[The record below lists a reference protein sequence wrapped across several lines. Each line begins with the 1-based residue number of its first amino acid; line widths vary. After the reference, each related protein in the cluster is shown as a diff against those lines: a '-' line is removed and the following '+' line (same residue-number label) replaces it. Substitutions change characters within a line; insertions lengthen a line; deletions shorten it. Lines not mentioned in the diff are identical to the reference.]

1 MLHVGRKPA
10 VASDLLWEGKAD
22 LQAAVWGLPVFVFI
36 VHINTRRSVDQVCG
50 TFTVVIK
57 LNLYCFNLSR
67 APTVFVQEMLS
78 SAKETGGKN

>member
-1 MLHVGRKPA
+1 MLHVGRKPT

-22 LQAAVWGLPVFVFI
+22 LQTAVWGLPVFVFI
-36 VHINTRRSVDQVCG
+36 VHINTRWSVDQVCG

-67 APTVFVQEMLS
+67 ALTMFVQ
-78 SAKETGGKN
+78 